1 MAENM
6 GNCEGRKG
14 RVGRRGMSAK
24 RAGLA
29 LAVAATAL
37 AVRADDR
44 PPQVQAHMVLATDAV
59 HAGSKVKIAVVA
71 EIPSG
76 FHINDHKPTLEYLIP
91 TEIKLTAS
99 NPLSIQGI
107 FYPRGE
113 PRKFTFEDT
122 PLSVY
127 EGTVV
132 IGALLEVSSSAAPGE
147 YSLQG
152 KFSYQACNTQACFPP
167 SSVPITLNVKV
178 VGKKVRPK
186 TVNQDVFRRA
196 SFK

>member
-1 MAENM
+1 MEDRASCETRVERRRYTAIILGIALELVVLAAACGASAE
-6 GNCEGRKG
+6 
-14 RVGRRGMSAK
+14 
-24 RAGLA
+24 
-29 LAVAATAL
+29 
-37 AVRADDR
+37 DR
-44 PPQVQAHMVLATDAV
+44 PPQVNAHMLLATDAA
-59 HAGSKVKIAVVA
+59 HAGSKIKLAVVA

-91 TEIKLTAS
+91 TEIILNAPK
-99 NPLSIQGI
+99 PLAVEQV

-113 PRKFTFEDT
+113 ARKFSFEDT

-132 IGALLEVSSSAAPGE
+132 VGVLVDVSTSAAPGD

-152 KFSYQACNTQACFPP
+152 KFSYQACNNQACFPP
-167 SSVPITLNVKV
+167 SSVPVAASVKV
-178 VGKKVRPK
+178 VGEKVPLK
-186 TVNQDVFRRA
+186 PENQDVFRRA